1 MTLGYQPAPRKS
13 GMTTAGK
20 WMFIIGLILSI
31 LAIVAI
37 VWGGR
42 AIYNY
47 ATSVETESV
56 ALTGP
61 VTVAMDPGDT
71 RMIFT
76 DTDPAPTCAVTLPD
90 GSEQSLETPG
100 TAEQDALEASGSQL
114 VGAFSASTSG
124 EHTFT
129 CDGPAALSPEM
140 DMGAIGGA
148 AVAGLAFLALL
159 PLGLLTIVGLIL
171 WLVGRG
177 KDRRALQTPVGS
189 SGSGY
194 AYGPDQGYGRPDDG
208 YGQSTGGYSQQG
220 YSQPGQSQGYGQQ
233 GYGQAPP
240 PPPAGYGQQSQGYGQ
255 GGSTSDPYA
264 GPGRGDLDRDG
275 DGRPDGEDRP
285 RS

>member
-1 MTLGYQPAPRKS
+1 MSYGYQPAPRKS

-42 AIYNY
+42 ALYNY
-47 ATSVETESV
+47 VTSVESESV

-76 DTDPAPTCAVTLPD
+76 DTSPAPTCTVTLPD
-90 GSEQSLETPG
+90 GSEQPLETLDA
-100 TAEQDALEASGSQL
+100 AEQDALETAGSQL

-129 CDGPAALSPEM
+129 CDGPAALTPEM

-177 KDRRALQTPVGS
+177 KDRRALETPVGS

-194 AYGPDQGYGRPDDG
+194 GYGPGQGYGGASSDYPQRP
-208 YGQSTGGYSQQG
+208 
-220 YSQPGQSQGYGQQ
+220 

-240 PPPAGYGQQSQGYGQ
+240 PSQGS
-255 GGSTSDPYA
+255 GSGSGDPYA
-264 GPGRGDLDRDG
+264 PRGDDPYASGPSTGSPSDQTPPPG
-275 DGRPDGEDRP
+275 QDPDGWRGQNDSR
-285 RS
+285 